1 MVDLNINNMKYI
13 AINDFE
19 HDLEVFD
26 SLSQA
31 RKWLE
36 RSFNNEEDSYKPE
49 EYDLRIYKLYE
60 TLEITESEDPETPDE
75 WTYEFLS
82 VESFVNDTIFNAIVD
97 FKMYLNSIV
106 NNIPNEIH
114 EELWYKFNNLIS
126 AHYKKT

>member
-1 MVDLNINNMKYI
+1 MKYI

-26 SLSQA
+26 LLSQA

-60 TLEITESEDPETPDE
+60 TLEITESEDLESNDTY
-75 WTYEFLS
+75 TYEFVRADEFL
-82 VESFVNDTIFNAIVD
+82 NDPTPKAISE
-97 FKMYLNSIV
+97 FKMYLNSII
-106 NNIPNEIH
+106 NIIPDDIH
-114 EELWYKFNNLIS
+114 NELWDKLSNLIS
-126 AHYKKT
+126 CHYKSLT